1 MVVTHNSWVLR
12 DRGEGDELLV
22 ARCFESA
29 AGAVFEGLPEPLRG
43 TLLAQQRRAFER
55 SVTTT
60 RCPLDRIVWQAGVP
74 VGRVVESREGTDW
87 WLVDIAF
94 VPEARGQGLGHA
106 VLARM
111 LDEAREAGAC
121 VRLHV
126 RLGHPALGLYQ
137 RLGFVETSRDEQDI
151 AMRAL

>member
-1 MVVTHNSWVLR
+1 MVLTHNSWILR
-12 DRGEGDELLV
+12 NRAESDELLL

-29 AGAVFEGLPEPLRG
+29 RGGVFEGLPEPLRG
-43 TLLAQQRRAFER
+43 TLMAQQRRAFEH
-55 SVTTT
+55 SVATT
-60 RCPLDRIVWQAGVP
+60 RCSLDRIVEQAGVP

-106 VLARM
+106 VLAHM
-111 LDEAREAGAC
+111 IDEAREAGAC

-126 RLGHPALGLYQ
+126 RLGHRALALYE